1 MYLSSFVSAKDV
13 ISKLCIRTEDVN
25 LSRARL
31 YASYMNA
38 VWNDL
43 RIDITK
49 TSVIRKF
56 SINRATNSLP
66 IPDDCLMLYGVGYED
81 CEGVVKPL
89 WYNTNMPKHL
99 LFENGVPC
107 HCDTCGEE
115 SSICSLIKDVTESQE
130 IITINGINYTKTT
143 KITTMIDGKVIRTI
157 TEPYAVNT
165 NGSVVVEMKTT
176 QEELCELEMKPCGCI
191 DNCNSNKE
199 KIKKLE
205 CGCLSFDTNFGTYL
219 SNIYEP
225 KNKGY
230 SIDVTGTHILLP
242 MGYEYDYVVLKYLTS
257 ISSEEDFRIPSI
269 AEEAF
274 IRGLQYYSEADNP
287 KAPNYEKGIGS
298 TRYELYQ
305 AEKLKLRKRLRPF
318 DYQIG
323 NGALGITQDNA
334 YQRMRRIN
342 NTQNNYWNWNRLM

>member
-49 TSVIRKF
+49 TAVVRKYH
-56 SINRATNSLP
+56 INRATNSLP
-66 IPDDCLMLYGVGYED
+66 IPDDCLLLYGVGYED

-99 LFENGVPC
+99 LFENGLPC
-107 HCDTCGEE
+107 YCDTCGEE
-115 SSICSLIKDVTESQE
+115 SAICSMIKDVTQTEEQVVME
-130 IITINGINYTKTT
+130 GETYTKTT
-143 KITTMIDGKVIRTI
+143 KITTLNDGKVIRKI
-157 TEPYAVNT
+157 TEPYLVN
-165 NGSVVVEMKTT
+165 NGERELVQMQTT
-176 QEELCELEMKPCGCI
+176 EEELCALELKPCGCI
-191 DNCNSNKE
+191 SNSKE
-199 KIKKLE
+199 NQDKIKKLE

-219 SNIYEP
+219 TSIYSPE
-225 KNKGY
+225 NKGY
-230 SIDVTGTHILLP
+230 SIDVTGTQILLP
-242 MGYEYDYVVLKYLTS
+242 MNYEYDYVVLKYLTS
-257 ISSEEDFRIPSI
+257 ISSEEDFRIPAI

-298 TRYELYQ
+298 IRYELYQ

-318 DYQIG
+318 DYNIA
-323 NGALGITQDNA
+323 NGALGITADSG
-334 YQRMRRIN
+334 YQRLRKLK
-342 NTQNNYWNWNRLM
+342 NTQNYNLGWNRLI